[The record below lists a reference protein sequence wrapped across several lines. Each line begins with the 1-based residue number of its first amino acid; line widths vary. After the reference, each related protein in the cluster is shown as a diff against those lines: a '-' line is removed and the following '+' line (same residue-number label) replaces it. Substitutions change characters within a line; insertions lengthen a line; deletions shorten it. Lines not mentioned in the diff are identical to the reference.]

1 MESVEDG
8 RRRPGDST
16 LWGLLTRKE
25 RWGLSWRGWLLLFGL
40 GIAASFL
47 LFFQAYPFLAVTR
60 RVDSDVLVVEGWLR
74 EHAMRA
80 AVEEWKSGH
89 YPRIYSTGG
98 PIRGLNAYTNDSET
112 AASVGAELL
121 KQAGAPA
128 DVVEI
133 VPSRVMARDRT
144 YSSAVALRE
153 WFQEHGVHVRNFNVM
168 TEDLHAR
175 RTLMLYQKAFGDDV
189 RAGII
194 AVPNPD
200 YDARHWWRYSEG
212 VRDFIYEWTAY
223 LCVKFIFRPGPSSDG

>member
-1 MESVEDG
+1 MEPAENG
-8 RRRPGDST
+8 RRKTGDSI
-16 LWGLLTRKE
+16 LWGLLTRRE
-25 RWGLSWRGWLLLFGL
+25 RWGFSWRGWLTLSGL

-47 LFFQAYPFLAVTR
+47 LFFQAYPFLSVTR

-74 EHAMRA
+74 EHAMHA
-80 AVEEWKSGH
+80 AVAEWKSGR

-98 PIRGLNAYTNDSET
+98 PIRGLSSYTNDSQT
-112 AASVGAELL
+112 LASVGADLL

-128 DVVEI
+128 EVVQI

-153 WFQEHGVHVRNFNVM
+153 WFQEHGIHVRSFNVM

-175 RTLMLYQKAFGDDV
+175 RTLMLYQKAFGDGV
-189 RAGII
+189 AAGVI

-200 YDARHWWRYSEG
+200 YDARQWWRYSEG
-212 VRDFIYEWTAY
+212 VRDFIYEWAAY
-223 LCVKFIFRPGPSSDG
+223 LCAKFIFRPGPSSDG